1 MNSTSALSN
10 ATILIRCNRENHI
23 NCIAMRNK
31 LVEKFPNIASAWTTS
46 TTIAGDTYCVAAR
59 AIVKTNNA
67 KSFEKKLSV
76 LKNSGTPRAK
86 KIAVL
91 ISN

>member
-1 MNSTSALSN
+1 MKTTPKLEN

-23 NCIAMRNK
+23 NCIGMRNK
-31 LVEKFPNIASAWTTS
+31 LVSKFPNISSAWTTS

-59 AIVKTNNA
+59 AMVKPNTG
-67 KSFEKKLSV
+67 KTLEKKLAV
-76 LKNSGTPRAK
+76 LKKSGIPRAK